1 MKISTTAYNHLNS
14 SIRASP
20 PETGG
25 ILGSND
31 GDVITDIVLDIVLDI
46 PSETTYTCAYSPN
59 VTFLN
64 TCISDWLSEGKHF
77 KGIFHTHFFGI
88 KTLSSADKEYI
99 SIIMHSMPDSITE
112 LYFPIFVL
120 PNQELICYKANK
132 TGSELQL
139 TQETL
144 EII

>member
-1 MKISTTAYNHLNS
+1 MKISTVAYNHLNS
-14 SIRASP
+14 LIRASP

-31 GDVITDIVLDIVLDI
+31 GDVITDIVLDI

-64 TCISDWLSEGKHF
+64 TCISNWQSNGKHF
-77 KGIFHTHFFGI
+77 KGVFHSHFFGI
-88 KTLSSADKEYI
+88 KTPSAADKEYI
-99 SIIMHSMPDSITE
+99 INIMHAMPDSITE

-120 PNQELICYKANK
+120 PNRELICYKAIRAD
-132 TGSELQL
+132 LDIQL
-139 TQETL
+139 TQDAL

>member
-14 SIRASP
+14 LIRASP

-31 GDVITDIVLDIVLDI
+31 GAVITDIVLDI
-46 PSETTYTCAYSPN
+46 PSETTHTCAYSPN

-64 TCISDWLSEGKHF
+64 ACISNWLSEGKHF
-77 KGIFHTHFFGI
+77 KGVFHTHFFGI

-99 SIIMHSMPDSITE
+99 ASIMHSMPDSVTE

-120 PNQELICYKANK
+120 PNRELICYKANK
-132 TGSELQL
+132 TGSEIQL